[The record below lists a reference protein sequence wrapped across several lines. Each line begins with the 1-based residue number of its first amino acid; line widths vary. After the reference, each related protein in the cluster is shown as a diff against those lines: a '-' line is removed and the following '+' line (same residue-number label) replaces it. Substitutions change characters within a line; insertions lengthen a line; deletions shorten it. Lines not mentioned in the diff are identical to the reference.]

1 MSPCPA
7 PAVVTGGDHMGS
19 RGVVDAPLWTAITGT
34 WMDIRSGK
42 FGIETPVDPMRDW
55 RLALTVRGK
64 STVTAAAR
72 AGRERPT
79 SAVPR
84 TTAAPSA
91 TCTVSEAAELTARIV
106 SLQMRVLWSMRGGS

>member
-7 PAVVTGGDHMGS
+7 PAVVTGVDDMGS

-42 FGIETPVDPMRDW
+42 VGIETPVDPILDW

-64 STVTAAAR
+64 STVTAAGR

-79 SAVPR
+79 SAVPS
-84 TTAAPSA
+84 TTAAASPI
-91 TCTVSEAAELTARIV
+91 CTVSEAAELTERIV